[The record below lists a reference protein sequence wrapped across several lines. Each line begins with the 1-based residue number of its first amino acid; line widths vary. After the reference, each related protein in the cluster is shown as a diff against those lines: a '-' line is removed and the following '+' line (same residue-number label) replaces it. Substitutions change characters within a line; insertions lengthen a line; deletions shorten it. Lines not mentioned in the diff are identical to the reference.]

1 MCQASLSRIHP
12 PSNRNVN
19 IVPKTS
25 SGNIRSMKM
34 MLFSL
39 ILAFLLAVSVTEITG
54 ARAQTAEPESGAVV
68 CAPGIRPETADNC
81 IIAGPSAY
89 LNELEDLGLTF
100 PQRPLHTKRPDPAL
114 TILPYRYFRLDEE
127 EVPQLTGP
135 GGGTERA
142 GLTAPGFV
150 YVSYLQDRVDTGKG
164 IYYMLE
170 SGAWIAGQGARFRD
184 LSHSGA

>member
-1 MCQASLSRIHP
+1 MCQANPLKNP
-12 PSNRNVN
+12 PASNRNVN

-39 ILAFLLAVSVTEITG
+39 ILAFLLAGSATEITG
-54 ARAQTAEPESGAVV
+54 VRAQTAEPESGAVV

-81 IIAGPSAY
+81 MIAGPSAY
-89 LNELEDLGLTF
+89 LNELENLGLTL

-114 TILPYRYFRLDEE
+114 TILPYRYFKLDEE

-135 GGGTERA
+135 E
-142 GLTAPGFV
+142 
-150 YVSYLQDRVDTGKG
+150 
-164 IYYMLE
+164 
-170 SGAWIAGQGARFRD
+170 
-184 LSHSGA
+184 